1 MKDRRFFLVLI
12 LLVLTGLMSY
22 ASAEETLIENEK
34 ARVVL
39 KSFEQKNDT
48 VEMKLFLENKTDKN
62 VMFSMEDA
70 VLNGW
75 ETNPFWAVTVSGGKK
90 ANETVTWRSISDD
103 GVSTDVSIVDLHFN
117 IYDSEDWMAEHYFE
131 GKVTLMPM
139 GAEQA
144 HYDPY
149 LLGEGDRVLFDS
161 NGTAMIYAGEGTDW
175 MGRYEI
181 SVYLK
186 NDTDRNAMFSVDDVS
201 VNGFM
206 MNPYWAKEMP
216 ARSQAISTITWS
228 KDDFEENG
236 IVDVSEIEMKVRVY
250 DSENWTADDF
260 FNSVV
265 TIR

>member
-62 VMFSMEDA
+62 VMFSIEDA

-75 ETNPFWAVTVSGGKK
+75 ETNPFWAVAVSGGKK

-149 LLGEGDRVLFDS
+149 LLFCGLYAAKTSQNRQIQYIRFLMERDEKHVKIHEAFS
-161 NGTAMIYAGEGTDW
+161 YAG
-175 MGRYEI
+175 
-181 SVYLK
+181 
-186 NDTDRNAMFSVDDVS
+186 FSL
-201 VNGFM
+201 
-206 MNPYWAKEMP
+206 
-216 ARSQAISTITWS
+216 
-228 KDDFEENG
+228 
-236 IVDVSEIEMKVRVY
+236 
-250 DSENWTADDF
+250 TA
-260 FNSVV
+260 
-265 TIR
+265 